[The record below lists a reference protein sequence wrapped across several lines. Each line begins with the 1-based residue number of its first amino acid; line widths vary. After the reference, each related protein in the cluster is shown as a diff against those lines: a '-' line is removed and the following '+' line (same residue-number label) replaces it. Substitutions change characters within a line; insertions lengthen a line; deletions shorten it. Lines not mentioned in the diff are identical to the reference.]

1 MKNNNSN
8 INIIFNEIEGFE
20 FLYKPIQGLRENIS
34 IEKSTKETL
43 YNFIKTN
50 PDSIIISN
58 DKSILE
64 FIDILNDPKAVSQT
78 YLKHLIILF
87 HQIAAIKELQEN
99 LPYTVILLIPV
110 IDDPKALI
118 HLIITNVKLLIS
130 SIENRY
136 LENRIELLELEIE
149 KVKIENEKQLK
160 EIENYL
166 SDLELKSLMFEREK
180 DKAEKELQLRLLY
193 EKEITTLNETLQEYS
208 LKLNE
213 LIKEL
218 KTFNYTI
225 SHDLK
230 APLRGIA
237 GYFKELIN
245 DYFPDYSKIERA
257 SFCVNQI
264 RRSIE
269 NMSKMIDDLLNYS
282 KLEFDTPTKTT
293 CNLENIIN
301 YIINER
307 KHVIQKYN
315 AAIEID
321 LQVKQIYSW
330 ERGLMQVF
338 SNLIDNAI
346 KYSKIRETPLIK
358 ISSKQID
365 KNILIIVA
373 DNGIGFDM
381 IYAEKIFQLFKRA
394 TNNPEYEGTGAG
406 LAIVSK
412 IIEKIKGKIWAE
424 SEPDKGSKFFIQF
437 PIE

>member
-1 MKNNNSN
+1 MKSNNLN
-8 INIIFNEIEGFE
+8 IKIIFNEIENFE
-20 FLYKPIQGLRENIS
+20 FLFKPLQGLRENLS

-64 FIDILNDPKAVSQT
+64 FINMLSDPNSISQR

-87 HQIAAIKELQEN
+87 KQSVALKELQKA
-99 LPYTVILLIPV
+99 LPNTIILSIPE
-110 IDDPKALI
+110 IDDPKVLI
-118 HLIITNVKLLIS
+118 PLITANVKLLIS

-136 LENRIELLELEIE
+136 LTDKIELLDFEIE
-149 KVKIENEKQLK
+149 KVKIDNEKQLK

-166 SDLELKSLMFEREK
+166 TKLELNSLMFEREK

-245 DYFPDYSKIERA
+245 DYFPDYSNIERA

-264 RRSIE
+264 QRSIE
-269 NMSKMIDDLLNYS
+269 NMSKMIDDLLDYS

-293 CNLENIIN
+293 CNLENIVN
-301 YIINER
+301 NIINER
-307 KHVIQKYN
+307 KHIIQKYK

-321 LQVKQIYSW
+321 LQVEQIHSW
-330 ERGLMQVF
+330 ERGLVQVL

-358 ISSKQID
+358 ISSKQVD
-365 KNILIIVA
+365 QNILIIVE

-394 TNNPEYEGTGAG
+394 TTNPEFEGTGAG